1 MAGISLS
8 SYTLGFLLAMVLI
21 FIELVNPV
29 CYTIASMFTPP
40 YLTCLHGRTGGGGG
54 GWRGWPLFFHTDLPY
69 LFDMYPTKTW
79 PIGQYLAYVYK
90 LFNLHETATQGQFH
104 CMLLCNCFR
113 ANINHFS
120 DHNNI

>member
-54 GWRGWPLFFHTDLPY
+54 EGGVDGLYFFILTYHTY
-69 LFDMYPTKTW
+69 LTCIQQKH
-79 PIGQYLAYVYK
+79 GQ
-90 LFNLHETATQGQFH
+90 
-104 CMLLCNCFR
+104 
-113 ANINHFS
+113 
-120 DHNNI
+120 